1 MLEDIIIVGITMAV
15 SELVKGV
22 LKKSVAEDTVK
33 QLIPLIVLGL
43 AGALNV
49 ANAAVFAPDIP
60 LVQALGQ
67 GIALGAVAGGVYSL
81 GKAGLGKS

>member
-1 MLEDIIIVGITMAV
+1 MLEDIIIVGIVMAL
-15 SELVKGV
+15 SELIKGA

-49 ANAAVFAPDIP
+49 ANAAIFAPDIP

-67 GIALGAVAGGVYSL
+67 GIALGAIAGGVYGM
-81 GKAGLGKS
+81 GKAALGKS

>member
-1 MLEDIIIVGITMAV
+1 MLEDIIIVGIVMAL
-15 SELVKGV
+15 SELIKGA
-22 LKKSVAEDTVK
+22 LKKFVAEETVK

-49 ANAAVFAPDIP
+49 ANAAIFAPDIP